1 MKQQLHNEI
10 PALIERKFY
19 PSKFAIQL
27 GKSHRTSR
35 WGRALW
41 RTLPQTQR
49 DPQMQNGNHQCYRV
63 WSSKTMLSN
72 WCKMGPYDR
81 YKWSYGAPG
90 NGHINGSLVRGP
102 SCADPSDLLLRI
114 PVGCCSTCI
123 LCRYSMLCIY
133 IYVSYISICIHLYI
147 YIHMNMQ
154 IYYVQV
160 VVGTERWIS
169 TIIPSREKVLFLR
182 F

>member
-1 MKQQLHNEI
+1 
-10 PALIERKFY
+10 
-19 PSKFAIQL
+19 
-27 GKSHRTSR
+27 
-35 WGRALW
+35 
-41 RTLPQTQR
+41 
-49 DPQMQNGNHQCYRV
+49 
-63 WSSKTMLSN
+63 MLSN

-133 IYVSYISICIHLYI
+133 ICIIYQYLYTFI